1 MQNLDAMKQFRAQ
14 RGQGMVEYTV
24 ITAALVAALFTPN
37 ALFNGQT
44 GAAYL
49 AEQVKAFYRN
59 FSHFISLP

>member
-1 MQNLDAMKQFRAQ
+1 
-14 RGQGMVEYTV
+14 MVEYTV
-24 ITAALVAALFTPN
+24 VTLALVAALFTPN

-59 FSHFISLP
+59 LSHFISLP